1 MNATQRGV
9 AVLTALALASCA
21 TTRTAPPPAG
31 GAAAVGTMTPAQL
44 LAAVQRDA
52 DGIDQTTDSAQRSQ
66 LLAAATA
73 SARQCLA
80 QAPDSGTCQ
89 YAQAQVQG
97 LTARARPLEAPSQLK
112 DMLASLTKAEAQ
124 DPGLDHAGPARLAAV
139 VLLRAPPWPLG
150 PGDVDAAVK
159 AAQRAVQR
167 EPGYP
172 PNLITLGQAQAKGVG
187 TDAARRAFTQAQQAV
202 QAWTG
207 TPSEQPTEVAAER
220 ARWQQQVEQEL
231 HTLR

>member
-1 MNATQRGV
+1 MNASLRGL

-21 TTRTAPPPAG
+21 TTRTAQPPSA
-31 GAAAVGTMTPAQL
+31 GAAAVGTMSPVQL

-52 DGIDQTTDSAQRSQ
+52 DGIDQTTDPAQRTQ

-80 QAPDSGTCQ
+80 QAPETGACQ

-97 LTARARPLEAPSQLK
+97 LSARARPLEAPSQLK
-112 DMLASLTKAEAQ
+112 DMLASLAKAEAR

-150 PGDVDAAVK
+150 PGDVDAAVT
-159 AAQRAVQR
+159 AAQRAVQCQ
-167 EPGYP
+167 PDYP
-172 PNLITLGQAQAKGVG
+172 PNLITLGQAQAKSES
-187 TDAARRAFTQAQQAV
+187 TAPARATFAKAQQAL
-202 QAWTG
+202 QSWTG
-207 TPSEQPTEVAAER
+207 AASDQPAAVAADR
-220 ARWQQQVEQEL
+220 AKWQLQVERGL
-231 HTLR
+231 HDLR

>member
-1 MNATQRGV
+1 MNAPLGAL

-21 TTRTAPPPAG
+21 ATRTAPPAG
-31 GAAAVGTMTPAQL
+31 GATASGTSSPVQL
-44 LAAVQRDA
+44 LAAVQRAANDL
-52 DGIDQTTDSAQRSQ
+52 DQTADPAQRSQ

-73 SARQCLA
+73 SARQCLD
-80 QAPDSGTCQ
+80 QAPDNAACQ

-112 DMLASLTKAEAQ
+112 DMLASLTKAEAR

-150 PGDVDAAVK
+150 PGDVDAAVT

-167 EPGYP
+167 DPGYP
-172 PNLITLGQAQAKGVG
+172 PNLITLAQAQAKGVG
-187 TDAARRAFTQAQQAV
+187 TAAARATFAKAQQAV
-202 QAWTG
+202 PAWTG
-207 TPSEQPTEVAAER
+207 VPSEQPAEVAADR
-220 ARWQQQVEQEL
+220 ARWQSQIEQGLHEL
-231 HTLR
+231 Q

>member
-1 MNATQRGV
+1 MNATTR
-9 AVLTALALASCA
+9 AVTVLMALALASCA
-21 TTRTAPPPAG
+21 ATRTAQPPAG
-31 GAAAVGTMTPAQL
+31 AGTMSPAQL

-52 DGIDQTTDSAQRSQ
+52 DGINQSADPAQRTQ

-80 QAPDSGTCQ
+80 QAPDSGACQ

-112 DMLASLTKAEAQ
+112 DMLASLTKAEAA

-139 VLLRAPPWPLG
+139 VFLRAPPWPLG
-150 PGDVDAAVK
+150 PGDVDSAVT

-167 EPGYP
+167 EPSYP
-172 PNLITLGQAQAKGVG
+172 PNLIALAQAQAKGVG
-187 TDAARRAFTQAQQAV
+187 TPVARATFMKAQQAV

-207 TPSEQPTEVAAER
+207 TPSQQPAEVAAER
-220 ARWQQQVEQEL
+220 AQWQLQVEQGL
-231 HTLR
+231 HDLQ

>member
-1 MNATQRGV
+1 MNATLRGT

-21 TTRTAPPPAG
+21 ATRTAQPPAG
-31 GAAAVGTMTPAQL
+31 GAAVVGTMSPAQL
-44 LAAVQRDA
+44 LAVVQQAA
-52 DGIDQTTDSAQRSQ
+52 DGIDRSTDPAQRTQ

-80 QAPDSGTCQ
+80 QAPGSGACQ

-97 LTARARPLEAPSQLK
+97 LSARARPLEAPSQLK
-112 DMLASLTKAEAQ
+112 GMLASLTKAEAE

-150 PGDVDAAVK
+150 PGDVDAAVT

-187 TDAARRAFTQAQQAV
+187 IPAARATFTKAQQAV
-202 QAWTG
+202 QDWMGA
-207 TPSEQPTEVAAER
+207 PSEQPAVVAADR
-220 ARWQQQVEQEL
+220 ARWQLQVEQGL
-231 HTLR
+231 HDLQ